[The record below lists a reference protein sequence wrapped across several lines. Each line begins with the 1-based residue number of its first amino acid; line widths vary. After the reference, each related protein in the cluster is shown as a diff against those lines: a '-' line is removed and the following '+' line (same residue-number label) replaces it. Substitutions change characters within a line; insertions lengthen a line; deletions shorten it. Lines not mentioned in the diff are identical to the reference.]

1 MAVSAGVFPGE
12 VAWNFNFNGNV
23 VASGGA
29 PVANIQVP
37 INIACPPPPPTPQ
50 DCSGSQLVCADQAI
64 NGVSSGPGNTND
76 LNTTNQGCMTVEHQS
91 IWLNATVAN
100 TGTFSFNVAPT
111 AADDYDF
118 AVWVFPAGATIPCPP
133 NIAPVRCSWA
143 AGAGNTGLGN
153 GATDLSEGV
162 TGDSW
167 VSPLNVTP
175 GQQILILIDNFSAT
189 TSPFTLDFTGTASLA
204 SGGVITGTTTLCVG
218 ATSQLAGPGA
228 PAALN
233 PWVSSNTAVASVSNT
248 GLVTA
253 ISAGTATITYTN
265 SSGCPTTTTV
275 TVNAL
280 PVTPTVSITSATCTN
295 PSSAS
300 ITNYSVGQ
308 TYTFNPIGPTV
319 SGSGA
324 ISNMVIGTSYTVTVN
339 NGICT
344 SNASTSFS
352 ISGPLVTPT
361 IAGSNS
367 LCINATTQLT
377 GSGTPATLNPWISG
391 NTSIATVT
399 SSGLVTGVASGTT
412 TITYTN
418 SLGCSA
424 SVTVTINDIID
435 WANLQFPGSGS
446 ICQGGTYTIYG
457 QLYNTGT
464 VNTVGSG
471 VAAIGVTAEFGYSTN
486 NSNPSTW
493 TNWSTA
499 TFNPGGGGTN
509 NDEYL
514 GVLTGLAPGT
524 YYYAFRYQINGCGWQ
539 YGGFSSSGGGI
550 WNGTAFNSGQL
561 IVNPNITPTFSAA
574 FMGLWKSRM
583 SVFKLP

>member
-1 MAVSAGVFPGE
+1 
-12 VAWNFNFNGNV
+12 
-23 VASGGA
+23 
-29 PVANIQVP
+29 
-37 INIACPPPPPTPQ
+37 
-50 DCSGSQLVCADQAI
+50 LVCADQAI

-280 PVTPTVSITSATCTN
+280 PVTPTVSMTSATCTN

-324 ISNMVIGTSYTVTVN
+324 ISNMVIGTSYTVTAGNVS
-339 NGICT
+339 CT
-344 SNASTSFS
+344 SLASTIF
-352 ISGPLVTPT
+352 
-361 IAGSNS
+361 
-367 LCINATTQLT
+367 
-377 GSGTPATLNPWISG
+377 
-391 NTSIATVT
+391 
-399 SSGLVTGVASGTT
+399 
-412 TITYTN
+412 
-418 SLGCSA
+418 
-424 SVTVTINDIID
+424 IIKFI
-435 WANLQFPGSGS
+435 W
-446 ICQGGTYTIYG
+446 
-457 QLYNTGT
+457 
-464 VNTVGSG
+464 
-471 VAAIGVTAEFGYSTN
+471 
-486 NSNPSTW
+486 
-493 TNWSTA
+493 
-499 TFNPGGGGTN
+499 
-509 NDEYL
+509 
-514 GVLTGLAPGT
+514 
-524 YYYAFRYQINGCGWQ
+524 
-539 YGGFSSSGGGI
+539 GGI
-550 WNGTAFNSGQL
+550 SHYDKSL
-561 IVNPNITPTFSAA
+561 
-574 FMGLWKSRM
+574 FMYRSKNRI
-583 SVFKLP
+583 